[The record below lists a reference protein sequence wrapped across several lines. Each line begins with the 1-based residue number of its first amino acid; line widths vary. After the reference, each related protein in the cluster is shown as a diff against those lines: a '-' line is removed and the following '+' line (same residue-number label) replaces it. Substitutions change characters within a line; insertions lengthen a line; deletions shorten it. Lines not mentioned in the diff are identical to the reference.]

1 MTENQNTQ
9 TTSTD
14 QSTQKLFSH
23 ITEHKGNAEAIG
35 KSRFFVKNFPDVK
48 KGLFLIGPPGTG
60 KTMLAKAIYERLSGS
75 WVDTNQLIADLRVGG
90 KIHIAR
96 EVAGKCYTDCHGGCS
111 TIQYRSRPSGNCKY
125 CPAISKNP
133 LQGLANA
140 RLLFLDDIGTNK
152 PSEWATEMLY
162 SLLDSRVLPVIAT
175 SNYSLEELP
184 VRLGHDR
191 IVSRLCG
198 LAHVQTVTGD
208 DWRLK

>member
-1 MTENQNTQ
+1 MTTKTEKLDQ
-9 TTSTD
+9 TI
-14 QSTQKLFSH
+14 FSS
-23 ITEHKGNAEAIG
+23 IVEHKDNAKALKLAKVFID
-35 KSRFFVKNFPDVK
+35 KYPDVR
-48 KGLFLIGPPGTG
+48 KGIFLMGKPGTG
-60 KTMLAKAIYERLSGS
+60 KTMLAKAIHELLGGS

-96 EVAGKCYTDCHGGCS
+96 EVAGKCYTECRGGCS
-111 TIQYRSRPSGNCKY
+111 TIQYRGRPSGNCKY

-140 RLLFLDDIGTNK
+140 NLLFLDDIGTNK

-162 SLLDSRVLPVIAT
+162 SLLDNRVLPVIAT